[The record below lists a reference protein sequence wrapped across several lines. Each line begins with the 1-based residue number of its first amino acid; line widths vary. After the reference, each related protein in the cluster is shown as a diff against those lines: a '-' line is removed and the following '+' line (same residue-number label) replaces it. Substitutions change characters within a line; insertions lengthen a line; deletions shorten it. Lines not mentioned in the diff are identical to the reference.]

1 MRSLGSPLM
10 FFCVTVAEQLLSKV
24 DTSISD
30 YVPPTLPDPSPPIA
44 ISPDINN
51 SDGLGNMGPV
61 TPNPIAST
69 ANILTDQ
76 FTPEMSAYKP
86 NILSL
91 NSNIAPKPSNGMNT
105 DTNVEQATINA
116 NSQNDFQN
124 SGPSCS
130 PVSTT
135 TGRKLRRQQSCSPA
149 GTSLLEPLLDE
160 TVSPFKGGSGFPG
173 GRGLTEKERL
183 RNDGLLEYD
192 NLIILQTEPDQT
204 EPDPESR
211 KKAENG
217 CKEQDAYRSEPACC
231 LGPPLIPL
239 NRLLELDVTYSRD
252 MYNCF
257 GFVGFRPYC
266 SPLLTG
272 RLTRFCC
279 HQIDFFVR
287 NAWGFLGRQCV
298 PMNFVV

>member
-1 MRSLGSPLM
+1 MRFLGSPLM
-10 FFCVTVAEQLLSKV
+10 LFCVAVAEQLLSKL

-76 FTPEMSAYKP
+76 FTPEMSASKP

-135 TGRKLRRQQSCSPA
+135 TGRKLRRQQSCSPP
-149 GTSLLEPLLDE
+149 GTSLLEPLLDG
-160 TVSPFKGGSGFPG
+160 TMSPFKGGTYLPG
-173 GRGLTEKERL
+173 GQGLTERDRL
-183 RNDGLLEYD
+183 RNDVLLEYD
-192 NLIILQTEPDQT
+192 NLIIRETD
-204 EPDPESR
+204 PDPQSR

-217 CKEQDAYRSEPACC
+217 CKGQDADRTEPACC
-231 LGPPLIPL
+231 LGPPVNPL
-239 NRLLELDVTYSRD
+239 GSLLVLGVPDSGD
-252 MYNCF
+252 IYNCV
-257 GFVGFRPYC
+257 GFEGFRPYC
-266 SPLLTG
+266 SLLLTG

-279 HQIDFFVR
+279 HEIDFHVR
-287 NAWGFLGRQCV
+287 TAWGFMGRQCV